1 VSFAALREEPDP
13 EGEAEMHIIEV
24 VEAQLNKD
32 EPFWGTDSESE
43 RSFET
48 PRATP
53 RETLRE
59 TPREAPKPVP
69 VEPKSVPQVKVEPES
84 PKPVV
89 ESPKPEPV
97 RQVTPPPPQPKEDL
111 APVLEDLSK
120 FSINLGPKCGICSV
134 SIGDDKHLE
143 YKGVTYHW
151 ECFRCVHCNKQLGT
165 ETFFEK
171 EPSKFYCLE
180 DYNSMF
186 APKCGTCNRQL
197 TGRHLTFLGK
207 KYHLECLCCSNC
219 KINLSNQKFFS
230 IDGAPY
236 CQNCVNSMSM

>member
-1 VSFAALREEPDP
+1 
-13 EGEAEMHIIEV
+13 MHIIEV

-32 EPFWGTDSESE
+32 EPFWGPDEDS

-53 RETLRE
+53 RESRE
-59 TPREAPKPVP
+59 TPREAPKPVV
-69 VEPKSVPQVKVEPES
+69 VEPKTVPPVKVEPVPEPEPEPAVEL
-84 PKPVV
+84 PKPV
-89 ESPKPEPV
+89 SP
-97 RQVTPPPPQPKEDL
+97 RPQPVEDLTPLLEDL
-111 APVLEDLSK
+111 AK
-120 FSINLGPKCGICSV
+120 FTVNTGPKCGICAV
-134 SIGDDKHLE
+134 TIGEDRHLE

-151 ECFRCVHCNKQLGT
+151 DCFRCVHCNKQLGT

-171 EPSKFYCLE
+171 EPSKFYCLQ
-180 DYNSMF
+180 DYNAMF
-186 APKCGTCNRQL
+186 APKCGTCARQL

-207 KYHLECLCCSNC
+207 KYHLECLGCSNC
-219 KINLSNQKFFS
+219 KINLANQKFFS

>member
-1 VSFAALREEPDP
+1 
-13 EGEAEMHIIEV
+13 MHIIEV

-32 EPFWGTDSESE
+32 ELFWGTDSSESE

-59 TPREAPKPVP
+59 IPKPVP
-69 VEPKSVPQVKVEPES
+69 VEPKPVPQVKTVEA
-84 PKPVV
+84 
-89 ESPKPEPV
+89 PKPEPMIEPTPEPKIEPV
-97 RQVTPPPPQPKEDL
+97 RPATPPLQEELTP
-111 APVLEDLSK
+111 AEDLS
-120 FSINLGPKCGICSV
+120 SLVQHVNLGPKCGICSV
-134 SIGDDKHLE
+134 SIGDDRHLE

-171 EPSKFYCLE
+171 EPSKFYCLD

-186 APKCGTCNRQL
+186 APKCGACARQL
-197 TGRHLTFLGK
+197 AGRHLTLLGK